1 MDFILKKFLLDIR
14 KWYEEHFDGFD
25 LEERCELHCKILI
38 SHYRQERFITTDLQK
53 ERIKFLNEVQSAMNL
68 EVIKQHNQIW
78 GGETWVWS
86 NVVNAGFCYGSMGV
100 LVFTVLK
107 EPVHTMRLN
116 TSTRKD
122 SVINSDREG
131 GNFEEKE
138 EKKKDC
144 FW

>member
-1 MDFILKKFLLDIR
+1 MGVLSQPNIQILMMWNKYTFTFTIPLL
-14 KWYEEHFDGFD
+14 Y
-25 LEERCELHCKILI
+25 LL
-38 SHYRQERFITTDLQK
+38 
-53 ERIKFLNEVQSAMNL
+53 
-68 EVIKQHNQIW
+68 

-100 LVFTVLK
+100 LAGTALK